1 VCSSDLGN
9 PSAAV
14 VAAGL
19 IHRHTPRAF
28 FLMGI
33 AAGVRGKIRIG
44 DVVLS
49 DRVVAYEPAALVR
62 AGGTATVQPRP
73 EIDRAPYGMLQDVVA
88 YRADPKRLREAFA
101 RAGGKVPVAPH
112 GKEEDQYREHVAS
125 SIAARLGTIAS
136 GEKLLR
142 DPGKLVALRD
152 TMHGKIEAGEM
163 EAAGVVEACRPRH
176 TPWLVVRGISDFG
189 DELKSDAFHTFAA
202 RAAATVLVD
211 FVAWGLNLGGSIEE
225 ASLESLDDVAPALG
239 APPPGRPPNPF
250 IFGRPIDHDTDFF
263 GREHEKQWILDAI
276 DKGEPVQ
283 LLGES
288 RMGKSSLL
296 RWVQR
301 NVLPARPVVEVEP
314 MCDLTPASMVLAIA
328 RKLEKEAAATSLVRP
343 EATSGEAARVLDAL
357 VPFVLV
363 MDDADALAER
373 GKGFDVGFFA
383 ALRGLV
389 QSRKLTWVSASRRN
403 LYELFQ
409 DKGLTSAFLNDAAKF
424 WVGPLDAGAAR
435 ELAGRGEAADRDKV
449 VAEAGG
455 LAYGVQWL
463 GDYLYRRPRAVEQW
477 AWLLNL
483 LW

>member
-1 VCSSDLGN
+1 MPAPT
-9 PSAAV
+9 PSVPEHWSALPAV
-14 VAAGL
+14 M
-19 IHRHTPRAF
+19 
-28 FLMGI
+28 MG
-33 AAGVRGKIRIG
+33 
-44 DVVLS
+44 
-49 DRVVAYEPAALVR
+49 
-62 AGGTATVQPRP
+62 
-73 EIDRAPYGMLQDVVA
+73 
-88 YRADPKRLREAFA
+88 
-101 RAGGKVPVAPH
+101 
-112 GKEEDQYREHVAS
+112 
-125 SIAARLGTIAS
+125 
-136 GEKLLR
+136 
-142 DPGKLVALRD
+142 
-152 TMHGKIEAGEM
+152 
-163 EAAGVVEACRPRH
+163 
-176 TPWLVVRGISDFG
+176 
-189 DELKSDAFHTFAA
+189 
-202 RAAATVLVD
+202 
-211 FVAWGLNLGGSIEE
+211 
-225 ASLESLDDVAPALG
+225 
-239 APPPGRPPNPF
+239 PPPVRPPNPF

-263 GREHEKQWILDAI
+263 GREHEKKWILDAI

-301 NVLPARPVVEVEP
+301 NALPGRPVVEVEP

-328 RKLEKEAAATSLVRP
+328 RKLEKEQAAASLVRP

-403 LYELFQ
+403 LYELFE

-424 WVGPLDAGAAR
+424 WVGPLDAGAAA

-463 GDYLYRRPRAVEQW
+463 GDYLYRRPRAVEQGCDAFADEAEAIFERW
-477 AWLLNL
+477 WRGLEVEERQLLQRCLGAEVRVEGVDKGTRRRLRRLVERGLLVEREGRFAVEGVAWREFVGDGG
-483 LW
+483 